1 MIFTGQVEGGRLSA
15 AAGWLVAMT
24 VREHMILRLAAAT
37 YRYPARREADAL
49 ELVGLT
55 PTRFWAA
62 VDRLLDDPDALAAY
76 PTVVRR
82 LRRLRDARAR
92 QRSARRLSA

>member
-1 MIFTGQVEGGRLSA
+1 MG
-15 AAGWLVAMT
+15 
-24 VREHMILRLAAAT
+24 VRDWMCLDLAAAP

-62 VDRLLDDPDALAAY
+62 VGRALDDPEAERVM
-76 PTVVRR
+76 PVEVRR
-82 LRRLRDARAR
+82 LRRLRDGRRAVR
-92 QRSARRLSA
+92 RVGQRVGQ